1 MLHKTK
7 RKTITKRKKIKT
19 NNKTRKRFTQ
29 KVIPENL
36 ANLTLEKYNTSSRE
50 KALACHLANNN
61 KVKHFAFKVFWFIL
75 CYWKTFYPRKWKTL
89 IGDELLEE
97 TNKNIIQKIGFTKKE
112 RDSIFIIKDKNKFFE
127 FLDDK
132 FFKVTSVLN
141 NLSKFEFTFYH
152 VNVSEKLQK
161 KFIHNLE
168 KLFLINDFTWKKFAK
183 IYHSSSKTHRKSYN
197 MFIFNIII
205 YGNNDDDN
213 MSLYK
218 KNLVYFDFIKQSL
231 PEEKKNKDA
240 YLKKIKYCNKSIT
253 NNDYNDYSIY
263 DARNFYKIDKKMP
276 YAKIMNSYNQPYLA
290 GPSGSTSI
298 LYINLFDFYFFP
310 KTKDNKI
317 LLLCL
322 IIADYIPLWHTLPE
336 ILLSANIELTSYN
349 IPNYTL
355 DKDAVDYIL
364 PIIKP
369 YIK

>member
-1 MLHKTK
+1 MPHKTN
-7 RKTITKRKKIKT
+7 RKNIKI

-29 KVIPENL
+29 KVIPESL
-36 ANLTLEKYNTSSRE
+36 AKLTLKKYNTSSRE
-50 KALACHLANNN
+50 KALACYLANNN
-61 KVKHFAFKVFWFIL
+61 KVKHFTFEVFWFVL
-75 CYWKTFYPRKWKTL
+75 SYWRSFYPRKWKIL

-97 TNKNIIQKIGFTKKE
+97 INKNIIQKIGFTKEE
-112 RDSIFIIKDKNKFFE
+112 REEIFITEDKNKLFE

-141 NLSKFEFTFYH
+141 NLSKPDFVFYH

-161 KFIHNLE
+161 QFIHNLE
-168 KLFLINDFTWKKFAK
+168 KLFLLKDFTWKKFAK
-183 IYHSSSKTHRKSYN
+183 IYNSSSKSHRKSYDF
-197 MFIFNIII
+197 FIFNIII
-205 YGNNDDDN
+205 YGSNDDDN

-231 PEEKKNKDA
+231 PKEERNKDS
-240 YLKKIKYCNKSIT
+240 YFKKIKNCNKSSI
-253 NNDYNDYSIY
+253 NNNYSDYGIY

-276 YAKIMNSYNQPYLA
+276 YAKIMNSYNQQYLA

-310 KTKDNKI
+310 KTKDNKV

-336 ILLSANIELTSYN
+336 ILLSANIELTEYDV
-349 IPNYTL
+349 PNYTL
-355 DKDAVDYIL
+355 DKNAVDYVL
-364 PIIKP
+364 PIIEP
-369 YIK
+369 YIE